1 MARDTQKSKVYKWEK
16 EFFGDIQRSSVW
28 TEDQCVKYINEAYKW
43 WTSNKDANP
52 VKVNFL
58 NGFNRPSSSYF
69 RPASNCIALQKNIHT
84 NPIVCSHELAHYI
97 QHNDVCRGEASH
109 GPVFMRIMLTLIDKF
124 TDHSLGDMIKSARAA
139 KVKVA
144 GLKVPKT
151 NKYYPNQ
158 LIRRPSNT
166 FYIPKLTE
174 KDLKQK
180 YIHYT
185 VYSYAAKKWIP
196 IDPSNFN
203 EYLVEGYALIDPNNV
218 GTAVLGDEYK
228 F

>member
-1 MARDTQKSKVYKWEK
+1 MSRDIQRSKVYKWQRS
-16 EFFGDIQRSSVW
+16 FFGRDYDRSVW

-218 GTAVLGDEYK
+218 GTAVLGYEYK